1 MFFYEPIQGIQ
12 QGPGHFIAGLGQG
25 TAALVGGTVEGAFH
39 APSEVTA
46 ALSQG
51 LNSLADSGSKA
62 GSGQHAHSTMQG
74 LGFLAHDFGHDLSKT
89 VTSVFVA
96 PVKGAKK
103 DGASGF
109 VKGIGKGVVQTGASG
124 AALGVDLATN
134 LTGALGHLLSN
145 PLGHAD
151 PDRTRLRRVAHR
163 GGVIEHWNET
173 RAQGQ
178 ALLDAVRVHQAKHR
192 KWTIDVR
199 RKNGPLLDEDEY
211 YNDHFEVADG
221 NVLILADDHVLLIK
235 RRDRGYVNMT
245 ARETRKQKGDKIELI
260 WSVRVCSIKQAVRT
274 RDAPSP
280 HQRCVAMRCVCCW
293 LMQSSRLPACLAAC

>member
-51 LNSLADSGSKA
+51 LSALADSGSKA
-62 GSGQHAHSTMQG
+62 GSGQRAHSTMQG
-74 LGFLAHDFGHDLSKT
+74 LGFMAHDFGHDLSKT

-109 VKGIGKGVVQTGASG
+109 VKGVGKGVIQAGASG
-124 AALGVDLATN
+124 AALGMDLATN

-145 PLGHAD
+145 PLGH
-151 PDRTRLRRVAHR
+151 PNPNRIRLRRVHHR
-163 GGVIEHWNET
+163 GGVIEQWNET

-178 ALLDAVRVHQAKHR
+178 ALLDAVRVHQEKQR
-192 KWTIDVR
+192 KGTTDLR
-199 RKNGPLLDEDEY
+199 QKDGPLLGVDEY

-235 RRDRGYVNMT
+235 RRDRGYMNMT

-260 WSVRVCSIKQAVRT
+260 WSVRVCSIKQVVRT
-274 RDAPSP
+274 R
-280 HQRCVAMRCVCCW
+280 RCVMASLTLCGTASCFCC
-293 LMQSSRLPACLAAC
+293 LMQSPRLAAY